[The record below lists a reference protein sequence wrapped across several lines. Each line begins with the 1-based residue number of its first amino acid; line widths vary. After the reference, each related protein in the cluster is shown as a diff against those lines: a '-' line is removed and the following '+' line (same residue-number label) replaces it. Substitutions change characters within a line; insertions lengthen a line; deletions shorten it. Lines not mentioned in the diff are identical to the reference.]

1 MNKKRDELDDVL
13 FEHFKN
19 KNIPSSISEGIDK
32 ALYKYND
39 KQKSISRIKK
49 AIIAITSI
57 CTITGGIV
65 FASTIVRNLFS
76 YNHSIEQ
83 AVENNYVQNI
93 DMDYI
98 STDDLSFKVSYLV
111 MDDINFNLVFDFIVN
126 DNLEDYQGITLNNL
140 KITDDQGNQII
151 NDTEGDELY
160 NNYALLHSSWKII
173 EKKDNCIRQILTAN
187 SFNFPESNA
196 LYISFSGVTVYKV
209 DNGNAKTRKYNGDW
223 LLEINV
229 EEQLKNRSI
238 KFYKCSDKRVE
249 AVKITNSGFVI
260 KVKSEDYLENLQ
272 LYDDK
277 GNQYKMIY
285 NVQNRNMDLKK
296 YVDDE
301 WIIFFDTC
309 VYDEVREYTLVIDGS
324 EFLLYSEED

>member
-1 MNKKRDELDDVL
+1 MNKKHDELDDML

-32 ALYKYND
+32 AFYKYKD
-39 KQKSISRIKK
+39 KHKFINRIKK
-49 AIIAITSI
+49 AIIVISSI

-65 FASTIVRNLFS
+65 FASALVRNLFS
-76 YNHSIEQ
+76 HNHGIEQ

-98 STDDLSFKVSYLV
+98 STEDLLFKVSYLV

-126 DNLEDYQGITLNNL
+126 DDLKDYQGFTFNNL

-151 NDTEGDELY
+151 CDTEGDELY
-160 NNYALLHSSWKII
+160 NNYALLHSSWEII
-173 EKKDNCIRQILTAN
+173 EKNDKCIRQILTAN
-187 SFNFPESNA
+187 SYNFPKSNT
-196 LYISFSGVTVYKV
+196 LYISFNGITMYKV
-209 DNGNAKTRKYNGDW
+209 ENGNATTRNYNGEW
-223 LLEINV
+223 LLKINV
-229 EEQLKNRSI
+229 EEQLKNRNI
-238 KFYKCSDKRVE
+238 KYFKCDNKQVE
-249 AVKITNSGFVI
+249 LVKLTNTGLVI
-260 KVKSEDYLENLQ
+260 KIKSEKYIENLQ

-285 NVQNRNMDLKK
+285 NVQNRDMNLKK

-309 VYDEVREYTLVIDGS
+309 IYDEVKKYTLSIEGL
-324 EFLLYSEED
+324 EYFIYSGDD